1 MLRNPLYAGRIRAD
15 GFDVDARAAFEPII
29 TDELFDRVQLV
40 LDGKSGNANPRRN
53 LHPDF
58 PLRGF
63 VKCAHCGR
71 NLTGAKSTGRS
82 KSYPYYHCFN
92 CGAVRV
98 KKEQLEA
105 AFLAKLER
113 MKMRPEFFA
122 VLKTVV
128 TDMWAQRRE
137 LARDAQ
143 QRSRTR
149 IEVLQERMGQL
160 EEAHIFRRSI
170 DQATFER
177 HQDQLREQIALAEL
191 ELHESKL
198 EELDIEGI
206 LAFAEQLLENPAR
219 LWSEA
224 SPAQRQRI
232 QVALFPEGVPSPST
246 TSRRSRRYE
255 RVWRP
260 RPD

>member
-1 MLRNPLYAGRIRAD
+1 
-15 GFDVDARAAFEPII
+15 
-29 TDELFDRVQLV
+29 
-40 LDGKSGNANPRRN
+40 
-53 LHPDF
+53 
-58 PLRGF
+58 
-63 VKCAHCGR
+63 
-71 NLTGAKSTGRS
+71 
-82 KSYPYYHCFN
+82 
-92 CGAVRV
+92 V

-232 QVALFPEGVPSPST
+232 QVALFPEGVPYDGSEFGTAVTCFAFNDFPAFSEVRTGVASPT
-246 TSRRSRRYE
+246 RLGKKDRVGGRLRRAA
-255 RVWRP
+255 
-260 RPD
+260 